1 MKPESPSS
9 PVVGLEQTLPSSW
22 YYSEDTFALEKERI
36 FCREWY
42 CAAREEELP
51 EPGDYRVLD
60 IVGESILLVRNRQ
73 GILRGF
79 YNVCRHHAAAV
90 AMSEGPAAGL
100 QLLDALETKSE
111 LRDYYLLPAARG
123 DLLRRLQQW
132 SDSANAYR
140 RALSLST
147 NEAERRVLS
156 RRLAEAESKA

>member
-1 MKPESPSS
+1 MILLEEQNRGLWNWEQIHEGLALVESALREGAAGPYALQGAIAAVHARAARAQETDWRQIAVLYKVLLQVQPS
-9 PVVGLEQTLPSSW
+9 PVV
-22 YYSEDTFALEKERI
+22 
-36 FCREWY
+36 
-42 CAAREEELP
+42 EL
-51 EPGDYRVLD
+51 
-60 IVGESILLVRNRQ
+60 N
-73 GILRGF
+73 
-79 YNVCRHHAAAV
+79 HAAAV